1 MKDINNKK
9 DLIIRLVAHDIGQKD
24 SDSSLREDTI
34 SDDEEIVLGEVVGD
48 QCLRK
53 VSGGRVHQ
61 VVKPVDSHVV
71 SPKTTTSTSSLKKFL
86 ALSKCCQPTSGE
98 NIESIESTGNQI
110 MEPSK
115 TYVKRAIAE
124 LDMPTSKSLAE
135 ATSSR
140 DKLQY
145 KVGDMHNSQK
155 LGRQT
160 TSCILPLGCHLIT
173 KQKYPK
179 VESLSI

>member
-24 SDSSLREDTI
+24 SDSSLREDTV

-53 VSGGRVHQ
+53 IARGHVQQAG
-61 VVKPVDSHVV
+61 KPAESQVV
-71 SPKTTTSTSSLKKFL
+71 SPTMTTSTSSLKRFL

-98 NIESIESTGNQI
+98 NIESIEATESQI
-110 MEPSK
+110 VESNK
-115 TYVKRAIAE
+115 TYVKRAVAE
-124 LDMPTSKSLAE
+124 LDMPTSKSVAE
-135 ATSSR
+135 AASSR

-145 KVGDMHNSQK
+145 KVGDMHNSHQ
-155 LGRQT
+155 LG
-160 TSCILPLGCHLIT
+160 
-173 KQKYPK
+173 K
-179 VESLSI
+179 